1 MHSPPEN
8 DDNPLG
14 QELAGRLESLATWVD
29 EIDARLR
36 AAELTTGDEK
46 TAKELRRALEALAKH
61 DPKLESRLTNRVD
74 VLADRLATLGLTVST
89 SAASVAAKEGEIV
102 SLRRE
107 LADGAERI
115 QRLAR
120 DLGGA
125 AGAAEVEE
133 LRSAVSALSAEHPKR
148 TGDQRIDELGR
159 KVDYFSER
167 LDTLAK
173 TVAATASGLAGRE
186 GDVAVLRQRLEES
199 STRVEH
205 AVAELRRL
213 QGESALME
221 RLDSLENAVATTTS
235 DLAERKRDITAVRAR
250 IDEAYAR
257 VGAVVSDLQR
267 SIGALTSQVATL
279 EQLPAATEQALLQHS
294 VELNASIYALGGR
307 LDSLSQSVEST
318 TRELAGKELGLP
330 DELQRLVA
338 QLTERQN
345 AAERERAAAAS
356 ELTRNGEAW
365 AEERIWV
372 RAQLEAQAVAHAAS
386 SQSHATFGPLAETL
400 MTRLDALEDDRGSVG
415 TEVARIADALDVE
428 RASLRAQIAHLAA
441 AFEQAAAAKT
451 EPASSNDDETRR
463 VLRELTGRFDA
474 GERDREAAT
483 AEIGRAAA
491 LWASERSSLESRLD
505 EVATQLVRVES
516 NTRETRRAASSED
529 EVAQLRV
536 LVDGLRLRLA
546 ASEQGL
552 AAVAGASD
560 VGARLD
566 ELSRRVDSAERLGPA
581 LVASSG
587 GEPTAGEGRFR
598 LELRALELR
607 LEHAEDAA
615 RESREAVLV
624 QLQRLASRID
634 WRLERLE
641 SEEAETV
648 SETASG
654 GAQVVPI
661 RGAEV

>member
-1 MHSPPEN
+1 MHQPPEN
-8 DDNPLG
+8 DDNPRG
-14 QELAGRLESLATWVD
+14 QELAERLESLATWVD
-29 EIDARLR
+29 EIDARLH

-102 SLRRE
+102 GLKRE
-107 LADGAERI
+107 LADGGERI

-133 LRSAVSALSAEHPKR
+133 LRSAVNALSAEHPKR
-148 TGDQRIDELGR
+148 TGDQRIDELDR
-159 KVDYFSER
+159 KVDYLSER

-173 TVAATASGLAGRE
+173 TLAATASGLAGRE
-186 GDVAVLRQRLEES
+186 GDVAALRQRLEES

-213 QGESALME
+213 QGESALLE
-221 RLDSLENAVATTTS
+221 RLDSLESAVATTTS
-235 DLAERKRDITAVRAR
+235 DLAGRKRDIVAVRAR

-294 VELNASIYALGGR
+294 VKLNASIDALGGR
-307 LDSLSQSVEST
+307 LDSLAQSVEST
-318 TRELAGKELGLP
+318 RRELADKELGLP
-330 DELQRLVA
+330 DELQRLVV
-338 QLTERQN
+338 QLIERQD
-345 AAERERAAAAS
+345 AAEHERDAAAS

-365 AEERIWV
+365 AEERMWV
-372 RAQLEAQAVAHAAS
+372 RAQLETLAAS
-386 SQSHATFGPLAETL
+386 SQSDASFGPDLETL
-400 MTRLDALEDDRGSVG
+400 AIRLAALEDDRGSVVA
-415 TEVARIADALDVE
+415 EVARVADALEVE

-441 AFEQAAAAKT
+441 VFEQAATAKS
-451 EPASSNDDETRR
+451 EPASSNDDESRR
-463 VLRELTGRFDA
+463 MLRELAGRFDA
-474 GERDREAAT
+474 VERDREAAT

-491 LWASERSSLESRLD
+491 SWASERSSLESRLD

-516 NTRETRRAASSED
+516 STREARRAASSED

-552 AAVAGASD
+552 AAVVGASD
-560 VGARLD
+560 VGIRLE

-581 LVASSG
+581 LVASSD

-607 LEHAEDAA
+607 LEHAEEAA
-615 RESREAVLV
+615 RENREAVLV
-624 QLQRLASRID
+624 QLERLASRID
-634 WRLERLE
+634 WRLQRLE
-641 SEEAETV
+641 PEEAETF

>member
-1 MHSPPEN
+1 MHQPPEN
-8 DDNPLG
+8 DDNPRG
-14 QELAGRLESLATWVD
+14 QEIAERLESLATWVD
-29 EIDARLR
+29 EIDARLCVS
-36 AAELTTGDEK
+36 ELTTGDEK

-74 VLADRLATLGLTVST
+74 VLADRLTTLGLTVST
-89 SAASVAAKEGEIV
+89 TAASVAGKEGEIV
-102 SLRRE
+102 GLKRE
-107 LADGAERI
+107 LAEGAERI
-115 QRLAR
+115 QVLAR
-120 DLGGA
+120 DLGGT

-133 LRSAVSALSAEHPKR
+133 LRSAVNALSVERPKR
-148 TGDQRIDELGR
+148 AGDQRIDELGR

-186 GDVAVLRQRLEES
+186 GDVVALRQRLEES

-213 QGESALME
+213 QGESALLE
-221 RLDSLENAVATTTS
+221 RLDSLESAVATTTS
-235 DLAERKRDITAVRAR
+235 DLAGRKRDIVAVRAR

-307 LDSLSQSVEST
+307 LDSLAQSVEST
-318 TRELAGKELGLP
+318 RQELADKELGLP
-330 DELQRLVA
+330 DELQRLVV
-338 QLTERQN
+338 QLIERQD
-345 AAERERAAAAS
+345 AAEHERDAAAS

-365 AEERIWV
+365 AEERMWV

-386 SQSHATFGPLAETL
+386 SQSHASFGPLAETL
-400 MTRLDALEDDRGSVG
+400 ATRLAALEDDRGSVVA
-415 TEVARIADALDVE
+415 EVARVADALDVE

-441 AFEQAAAAKT
+441 AFEQAATAKS

-491 LWASERSSLESRLD
+491 SWASERSSLESRLD

-516 NTRETRRAASSED
+516 STREARRAASSED

-552 AAVAGASD
+552 AAVVGASD
-560 VGARLD
+560 VGIRLE
-566 ELSRRVDSAERLGPA
+566 ELSRRVDSVERLDSGV
-581 LVASSG
+581 LASSG
-587 GEPTAGEGRFR
+587 VEPASGEGRFR

-607 LEHAEDAA
+607 LEHAEEAA
-615 RESREAVLV
+615 RENREAVLA
-624 QLQRLASRID
+624 QLERLASRID
-634 WRLERLE
+634 WRLQRLE
-641 SEEAETV
+641 PEEAETF

-661 RGAEV
+661 RGAEA

>member
-1 MHSPPEN
+1 M
-8 DDNPLG
+8 
-14 QELAGRLESLATWVD
+14 
-29 EIDARLR
+29 
-36 AAELTTGDEK
+36 
-46 TAKELRRALEALAKH
+46 
-61 DPKLESRLTNRVD
+61 
-74 VLADRLATLGLTVST
+74 LADRLATLGLTVST
-89 SAASVAAKEGEIV
+89 SAASVAGKEGEIV
-102 SLRRE
+102 TLRRE
-107 LADGAERI
+107 LAEGAQRI
-115 QRLAR
+115 QSLAQ
-120 DLGGA
+120 DLAGA

-133 LRSAVSALSAEHPKR
+133 LRSEVRAFSAERPKR

-173 TVAATASGLAGRE
+173 TVATTASGLAGRE
-186 GDVAVLRQRLEES
+186 GDVAVLRQRLDES

-213 QGESALME
+213 QGESALLE
-221 RLDSLENAVATTTS
+221 RLDSLESAVATTTS
-235 DLAERKRDITAVRAR
+235 GLAGRKQDIVAVRAR

-257 VGAVVSDLQR
+257 VGAVVSDLQH
-267 SIGALTSQVATL
+267 SIGSLSSRVATL
-279 EQLPAATEQALLQHS
+279 ERLPAETEQALLQHS
-294 VELNASIYALGGR
+294 VELNARIGGLVGR
-307 LDSLSQSVEST
+307 LDSLAQSVDST
-318 TRELAGKELGLP
+318 RQELADKELGLP
-330 DELQRLVA
+330 DELQRLLV
-338 QLTERQN
+338 QLIERQD
-345 AAERERAAAAS
+345 AAEHERDAAAS

-365 AEERIWV
+365 AEERMWV
-372 RAQLEAQAVAHAAS
+372 RAQLETLAAS
-386 SQSHATFGPLAETL
+386 SQSDASFGPDLETL
-400 MTRLDALEDDRGSVG
+400 AIRLAALEDDRGSVVA
-415 TEVARIADALDVE
+415 EVARVADAVDAE

-441 AFEQAAAAKT
+441 AFEQGTAAKT

-516 NTRETRRAASSED
+516 STREARRAASSED

-560 VGARLD
+560 VGTRLD
-566 ELSRRVDSAERLGPA
+566 ELSRRVDSTERLGPA
-581 LVASSG
+581 LVASPG

-634 WRLERLE
+634 WRLQRLE
-641 SEEAETV
+641 SEEAEGF
-648 SETASG
+648 SETASS